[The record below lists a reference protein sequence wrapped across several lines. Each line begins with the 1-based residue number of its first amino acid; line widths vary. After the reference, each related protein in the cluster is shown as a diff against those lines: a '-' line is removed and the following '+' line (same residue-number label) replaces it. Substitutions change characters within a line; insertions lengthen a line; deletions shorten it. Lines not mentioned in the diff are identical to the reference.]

1 MISAQHSS
9 DTNLFLGIC
18 SLMGFQLISS
28 VCLLIEY
35 LHP

>member
-1 MISAQHSS
+1 MISAQHSN

-28 VCLLIEY
+28 LCMLIDY
-35 LHP
+35 LQP